1 MDAYNIEFLD
11 IGHSPKNI
19 LAFSWKGLDFEVEV
33 DNNGVI
39 LKRTLKCLTDC
50 VEKVDFPPR
59 HGVWRDLRNCIDAS
73 FG

>member
-1 MDAYNIEFLD
+1 MDAYNIEFID
-11 IGHSPKNI
+11 KGHNGQV
-19 LAFSWKGLDFEVEV
+19 LAFSWNNLDFEVEV
-33 DNNGVI
+33 DADGVI
-39 LKRTLKCLTDC
+39 LKRTLECLTEC